1 MALDQKLRSPLD
13 RFAFSRFFPGS
24 GGSYE
29 EVCKL
34 LLDAWMQMQLWLLHD
49 DGGISRRI
57 ETLGEHRQNLRH
69 PETDVRQEDSVR
81 RASHSHTHLVL
92 RAIASD
98 RNNLE
103 LAH

>member
-13 RFAFSRFFPGS
+13 RFSFSRFFAGS
-24 GGSYE
+24 GGGYE

-57 ETLGEHRQNLRH
+57 ETLGEDRQNLRN
-69 PETDVRQEDSVR
+69 PESDIRQEDGVR
-81 RASHSHTHLVL
+81 CAGHSYTHLVL
-92 RAIASD
+92 RTITSD
-98 RNNLE
+98 GNNLE
-103 LAH
+103 LAD